1 MPKQTFFNLSE
12 EKKQTLI
19 QAGKNEFSRV
29 SLAEASIANIVK
41 EAKIPRGSFYQYF
54 YDKEDLYFYLLTEM
68 AKERRAEFILSL
80 KKHNGDIFNSLT
92 ELFHLMIVEM
102 ENDSLRK
109 FYRNVFLNMNY
120 KTEKAFLDNMNL
132 NSFNKQYV
140 EIKYLLNTEHLN
152 VSNEEELFQ
161 LVQIVLMTMMQNLVQ
176 KFAND
181 MSNESV
187 IRNYSVQMCLLK
199 RGLLKV
205 ND

>member
-12 EKKQTLI
+12 EKKLTLI

-102 ENDSLRK
+102 ENDSVRK

>member
-187 IRNYSVQMCLLK
+187 IQNYSVQMCLLK